1 MRRSR
6 HGTTAI
12 ATAIFAALALAAGV
26 GPVHAQGPEAVLTES
41 RAVRIEARFVDRA
54 SGLDAPWGATGQ
66 ILIESTPADP
76 AAEHWRQARAL
87 ASSPSRQGVTIEPG
101 GRGLIRVGREIP
113 FAGWFLRHG
122 VRCGL
127 LEPETE
133 WRDVESA
140 LEIAVGEAAPD
151 GSLRVV
157 LTPEFGY
164 RHGRSHRTI
173 AFPAESAE
181 IVVTPGVE
189 TRLTPSPDLEV
200 FYRRLLAGYDPMRRV
215 LPVDIAFR
223 ADFVEP

>member
-1 MRRSR
+1 MKRSG
-6 HGTTAI
+6 HGTTAV
-12 ATAIFAALALAAGV
+12 ATAILTALALATGARTA
-26 GPVHAQGPEAVLTES
+26 HAQGPGTVSSEN
-41 RAVRIEARFVDRA
+41 RAVRIEARFIEPA
-54 SGLDAPWGATGQ
+54 SGQDAPWGATGQ

-76 AAEHWRQARAL
+76 AAERWRQVRAL

-113 FAGWFLRHG
+113 FAGWFLRRG

-133 WRDVESA
+133 WREVESA
-140 LEIAVGEAAPD
+140 LEIAVGAPAAD
-151 GSLRVV
+151 GTLRVV

-164 RHGRSHRTI
+164 RHGRSRRTVS
-173 AFPAESAE
+173 FPAESAE

-189 TRLTPSPDLEV
+189 TRFAPAAGLEV

-215 LPVDIAFR
+215 LPVDIALR